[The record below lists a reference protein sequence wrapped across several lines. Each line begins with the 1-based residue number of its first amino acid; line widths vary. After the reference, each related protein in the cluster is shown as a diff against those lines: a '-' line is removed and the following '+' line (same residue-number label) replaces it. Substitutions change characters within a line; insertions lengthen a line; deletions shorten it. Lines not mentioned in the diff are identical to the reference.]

1 MSSGLPEL
9 TDKQK
14 AYAFEHCFKHHAY
27 RTKGGT
33 ITCSECGHRWKGG
46 HTLAETIC
54 GCSCPHC
61 GKELEILD
69 TRKRVFRDSAY
80 YEIITTR
87 KSYQVL
93 RYFMVGATYKVGQKA
108 EYSIREGLLAHFTQI
123 YHLYNLLIYNILR
136 RNLQLFIT
144 EFCIFS
150 PCIIFISNKNSDKS
164 IEILHISPK
173 YITSVDNL
181 MIHIFSSTFNFLY
194 SFTPSD
200 RLESKS

>member
-1 MSSGLPEL
+1 MRYVLLLLFICNASPNAFAQHVGIKNDVLWDAAMMPNLGVELSMNRHVTVDLWGGGECWDYTNGTQLKLYLFQPEL
-9 TDKQK
+9 RYWPCQKFEGHFFGIHAHAAHFNVGLISFISELKQ
-14 AYAFEHCFKHHAY
+14 
-27 RTKGGT
+27 
-33 ITCSECGHRWKGG
+33 
-46 HTLAETIC
+46 
-54 GCSCPHC
+54 
-61 GKELEILD
+61 
-69 TRKRVFRDSAY
+69 
-80 YEIITTR
+80 
-87 KSYQVL
+87 
-93 RYFMVGATYKVGQKA
+93 
-108 EYSIREGLLAHFTQI
+108 GLLAHFTQI

>member
-1 MSSGLPEL
+1 MENFKVKNRLVYGGYIALLWLLGGL
-9 TDKQK
+9 
-14 AYAFEHCFKHHAY
+14 AFY
-27 RTKGGT
+27 Y
-33 ITCSECGHRWKGG
+33 
-46 HTLAETIC
+46 
-54 GCSCPHC
+54 
-61 GKELEILD
+61 ILN
-69 TRKRVFRDSAY
+69 
-80 YEIITTR
+80 IITQSPEENSSLLCHYS
-87 KSYQVL
+87 SY
-93 RYFMVGATYKVGQKA
+93 M
-108 EYSIREGLLAHFTQI
+108 GLLAHFTQI

>member
-1 MSSGLPEL
+1 MIFLHFPL
-9 TDKQK
+9 K
-14 AYAFEHCFKHHAY
+14 
-27 RTKGGT
+27 
-33 ITCSECGHRWKGG
+33 
-46 HTLAETIC
+46 
-54 GCSCPHC
+54 
-61 GKELEILD
+61 
-69 TRKRVFRDSAY
+69 
-80 YEIITTR
+80 
-87 KSYQVL
+87 
-93 RYFMVGATYKVGQKA
+93 
-108 EYSIREGLLAHFTQI
+108 GLLAHFTQI

>member
-1 MSSGLPEL
+1 MRNSVTNFQLVI
-9 TDKQK
+9 K
-14 AYAFEHCFKHHAY
+14 AYLDELSQIDEQFAVKYQSAEKSIEECCAY
-27 RTKGGT
+27 
-33 ITCSECGHRWKGG
+33 
-46 HTLAETIC
+46 
-54 GCSCPHC
+54 
-61 GKELEILD
+61 
-69 TRKRVFRDSAY
+69 
-80 YEIITTR
+80 
-87 KSYQVL
+87 
-93 RYFMVGATYKVGQKA
+93 M
-108 EYSIREGLLAHFTQI
+108 GLLAHFTQI